1 MGWLLVLFDL
11 PTDTKYERQQATKF
25 RNGLLD
31 LGYLMLQYS
40 VYARCAVT
48 LDKKNGFINDIKV
61 IAPTTGN
68 VQCYFIT
75 DRQWEEC
82 ITVTKNVKKSKR
94 QIDKSDKINEQLQ
107 FW

>member
-1 MGWLLVLFDL
+1 MGWLLILFYL
-11 PTDTKYERQQATKF
+11 PTDTKEERHQATKF
-25 RNGLLD
+25 RNKLLD

-40 VYARCAVT
+40 VYARCAVS
-48 LDKKNGFINDIKV
+48 LDRKKGLINDIKK

-82 ITVTKNVKKSKR
+82 ITITKNKEKSVR
-94 QIDKSDKINEQLQ
+94 QIDSEDKINEQLQ

>member
-11 PTDTKYERQQATKF
+11 PTDTKSQRREAARF
-25 RNGLLD
+25 RNALLD

-48 LDKKNGFINDIKV
+48 AETRKAHLVRLKK
-61 IAPTTGN
+61 IAPDTGN
-68 VQCYFIT
+68 VQCFFIT
-75 DRQWEEC
+75 DTQWGKC
-82 ITVTKNVKKSKR
+82 VTISHPNNQTKR
-94 QIDKSDKINEQLQ
+94 QLDTKTKMHEQLQ

>member
-1 MGWLLVLFDL
+1 MGWLFVLFDL
-11 PTDTKYERQQATKF
+11 PTDTKYERLQASKF

-40 VYARCAVT
+40 VYVRCAVS
-48 LDKKNGFINDIKV
+48 LDKKKGLINDIKK

-68 VQCYFIT
+68 IQCYFIT
-75 DRQWEEC
+75 DLQWQEC
-82 ITVTKNVKKSKR
+82 ITISKSKKKSTR
-94 QIDKSDKINEQLQ
+94 QIDNTNKINEQLQ

>member
-1 MGWLLVLFDL
+1 
-11 PTDTKYERQQATKF
+11 
-25 RNGLLD
+25 
-31 LGYLMLQYS
+31 MLQYS

-48 LDKKNGFINDIKV
+48 LEKRKKFISDIKK

-75 DRQWEEC
+75 DIQWKEC
-82 ITVTKNVKKSKR
+82 ITISQTKKTTR
-94 QIDKSDKINEQLQ
+94 QIDNKDCINEQLQ

>member
-1 MGWLLVLFDL
+1 MGWLLILFDL
-11 PTDTKYERQQATKF
+11 PTDTKEERRQAAKF

-40 VYARCAVT
+40 IYARCAVS
-48 LDKKNGFINDIKV
+48 LDRKKGLVSDVKK

-82 ITVTKNVKKSKR
+82 ITITKNEEKNPY
-94 QIDKSDKINEQLQ
+94 QIDFEDKINEQLQ

>member
-1 MGWLLVLFDL
+1 MGWMIVLFDL
-11 PTDTKYERQQATKF
+11 PTDTKEERHEATKF
-25 RNGLLD
+25 RNKLLD

-40 VYARCAVT
+40 VYARCAVS
-48 LDKKNGFINDIKV
+48 LDKREGFITALKN

-75 DRQWEEC
+75 DIQWQEC
-82 ITVTKNVKKSKR
+82 ITISKPSKQHER
-94 QIDKSDKINEQLQ
+94 QINKNTKINEQLQ